1 MLLLSIRN
9 MSFTFYI
16 KQFVIRNFLNKE
28 TRYKYL
34 FDHHFFVNQYFL
46 HTSASLDNMAKILN
60 INIEKVNTITLSH
73 YGKSFETLC
82 SEHKFK
88 HFWEE
93 FTNPLNAELP
103 VESIIKSAGF
113 NSNNDF
119 AEIILKH
126 KEESKYI
133 LEKKYT

>member
-1 MLLLSIRN
+1 M
-9 MSFTFYI
+9 Y
-16 KQFVIRNFLNKE
+16 Q
-28 TRYKYL
+28 KYL
-34 FDHHFFVNQYFL
+34 NLELLGTGYCGYKHGLLCQ
-46 HTSASLDNMAKILN
+46 SGSN
-60 INIEKVNTITLSH
+60 INIEKVNQITLSH

-133 LEKKYT
+133 LEKKLLK

>member
-1 MLLLSIRN
+1 MFLHTIRN
-9 MSFTFYI
+9 MSFSFYI

-46 HTSASLDNMAKILN
+46 HKSASLENMAKILN
-60 INIEKVNTITLSH
+60 INDRKVNQISLTN
-73 YGKSFETLC
+73 YGVEFDVLC
-82 SEHKFK
+82 SKYKFK
-88 HFWEE
+88 HFWDE

-103 VESIIKSAGF
+103 VDSIIKSAGF
-113 NSNNDF
+113 NSNDDF
-119 AEIILKH
+119 SESILKH

>member
-1 MLLLSIRN
+1 MLLDINRN
-9 MSFTFYI
+9 MSFRLYI
-16 KQFVIRNFLNKE
+16 KQYIIRNFLNKE
-28 TRYKYL
+28 SRYKHL
-34 FDHHFFVNQYFL
+34 FDHHFFANQYFL
-46 HTSASLDNMAKILN
+46 HKSASLDNMAKILN
-60 INIEKVNTITLSH
+60 INIEKVNQITLSH

-82 SEHKFK
+82 SEYKFK

-113 NSNNDF
+113 NSNDDF
-119 AEIILKH
+119 SETILKR

-133 LEKKYT
+133 LERKYT